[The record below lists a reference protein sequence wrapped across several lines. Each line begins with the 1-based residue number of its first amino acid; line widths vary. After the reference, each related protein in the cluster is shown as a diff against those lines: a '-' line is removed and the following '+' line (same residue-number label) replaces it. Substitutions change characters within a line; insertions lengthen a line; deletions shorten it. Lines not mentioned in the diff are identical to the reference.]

1 MHMLFV
7 PIIRQ
12 VGYYLALHHGFSISS
27 FWKSNFLEVGVHI
40 KVKFVGNQS
49 STKKNDFYVLD
60 LSIDVLSIYFII
72 KFTFVKSKKKWSS
85 LSNSPIF

>member
-12 VGYYLALHHGFSISS
+12 VGSSSWFSISS
-27 FWKSNFLEVGVHI
+27 FWKSNFLEVWVHI

-49 STKKNDFYVLD
+49 STKKNDFYVLN
-60 LSIDVLSIYFII
+60 LSIDVLSIDFII
-72 KFTFVKSKKKWSS
+72 KFTFVKSKKKWK
-85 LSNSPIF
+85 

>member
-7 PIIRQ
+7 HIIRQ
-12 VGYYLALHHGFSISS
+12 VGYYWALHHSFSISS

-49 STKKNDFYVLD
+49 STKKNDFYVLNYN
-60 LSIDVLSIYFII
+60 LSIDVLSMDFII
-72 KFTFVKSKKKWSS
+72 EFTFVKSKNKWK
-85 LSNSPIF
+85 